1 MTGQHGPA
9 GAERRLT
16 GQHGPV
22 EASTLAEAFQR
33 TVASYPDKPALRTIG
48 GGTELTWSQLDD
60 RVRTVAAGIDALG
73 IQKGDKVAILM
84 RNIVENHVT
93 DYAVAHLGAIPFGI
107 FNTSS
112 PEQIAY
118 QVGHAEARL
127 IITET
132 KFLANVRQAAATL
145 GDQVENII
153 IVDGES
159 EPHGVEKALAMVER
173 VSRPGF
179 DFDAAWQAIEP
190 EDIECII
197 YTSGTTGPPK
207 AAQWS
212 NRMIMSGL
220 RSTDQAIPMPREG
233 ILSFMPMAH
242 AGGRSCGHHA
252 ALVYGAT
259 LTVCPDFTD
268 VPKAL
273 VDVHPD
279 QFMCP
284 PRMFEKLRVA
294 IEGIIELSPE
304 PQRSELKAA
313 VELGLRF
320 AHAEDASS
328 AESVADLQP
337 LRAEREAGVTLLKPV
352 LANIGFDRLKAVII
366 GGASVAPELVH
377 FFRAVGAPML
387 EAYGATEVLL
397 NVFNRVEDFKTGTAG
412 KPLPGVELK
421 LAEDG
426 EILCRGPLNM
436 SGYYRDPDSNAK
448 VMDDQGW
455 IYTGD
460 IGVLDDDGFLK
471 IVDRKKE
478 IIINSHGKN
487 MSPAVIESAIREE
500 SSLIAQFVV
509 IGEARRYVTALVTLD
524 PEAVATFVKRHP
536 EFSGSGIDE
545 VMRSEA
551 VRAEIQGAVDRGNKL
566 LNRNEQVK
574 KFTVIG
580 SAWEVDGDELTPT
593 AKVKRRVV
601 NEKYAEQ
608 IEALYAEAT
617 VPAS

>member
-1 MTGQHGPA
+1 MAGQRGVAGDALTVTGA
-9 GAERRLT
+9 
-16 GQHGPV
+16 PV
-22 EASTLAEAFQR
+22 HARTLAEAFQR
-33 TVASYPDKPALRTIG
+33 TVAFYPDKPAVRTIG
-48 GGTELTWSQLDD
+48 GGTELTWSQLGD

-73 IQKGDKVAILM
+73 VKKGDKVAILM
-84 RNIVENHVT
+84 RNIVENHLT
-93 DYAVAHLGAIPFGI
+93 DYAVAHLGAVPFGI
-107 FNTSS
+107 FNTSA
-112 PEQIAY
+112 PGQIAY

-132 KFLANVRQAAATL
+132 KFLANVRQAVATL
-145 GDQVENII
+145 GGLVEHII
-153 IVDGES
+153 VVDGEDGALR
-159 EPHGVEKALAMVER
+159 GVETTLAAVEGT
-173 VSRPGF
+173 SRPGF

-233 ILSFMPMAH
+233 VLSFMPMAH

-259 LTVCPDFTD
+259 LTVCPDFTE

-284 PRMFEKLRVA
+284 PRVFEKLRVA
-294 IEGIIELSPE
+294 IEGIIEASPE
-304 PQRSELKAA
+304 PQRGELKAA
-313 VELGLRF
+313 VELGWRF
-320 AHAEDASS
+320 AHAEDAKST
-328 AESVADLQP
+328 ESVDDLAP
-337 LRAEREAGVTLLKPV
+337 LRAEREAGLQLLKPV
-352 LANIGFDRLKAVII
+352 LAKIGFDRLRSVII
-366 GGASVAPELVH
+366 GGAGVAPELVH

-397 NVFNRVEDFKTGTAG
+397 NVFNRVDDFKTGTAG

-436 SGYYRDPDSNAK
+436 SGYYRDPDNNAK
-448 VMDDQGW
+448 VMDDAGW

-460 IGVLDDDGFLK
+460 IGVLDDDGFLT

-500 SSLIAQFVV
+500 SPLVAQFVA
-509 IGEARRYVTALVTLD
+509 IGESRRFVTALVTVD
-524 PEAVATFVKRHP
+524 PEALATFTKRHP
-536 EFSGSGIDE
+536 ELAGIGVDE
-545 VMRSEA
+545 VMRSET
-551 VRAEIQGAVDRGNKL
+551 VRAEIQSAVDRGNAR

-574 KFTVIG
+574 KFAVVG
-580 SAWEVDGDELTPT
+580 AAWEVDGDELTPT
-593 AKVKRRVV
+593 AKVKRRVI
-601 NEKYAEQ
+601 NEKYSEQ
-608 IEALYAEAT
+608 IEALYAEEKT
-617 VPAS
+617 PAP

>member
-1 MTGQHGPA
+1 MTGQHGPVGAGRRSSA
-9 GAERRLT
+9 GA
-16 GQHGPV
+16 PV
-22 EASTLAEAFQR
+22 EALTLPEAFQR
-33 TVASYPDKPALRTIG
+33 TVAAYPDKPALRTIG
-48 GGTELTWSQLDD
+48 GGTELTWSQLGD

-73 IQKGDKVAILM
+73 IRKGDKVAILM
-84 RNIVENHVT
+84 RNLVENHVV

-107 FNTSS
+107 FNTSA

-118 QVGHAEARL
+118 QTGHAEARL

-132 KFLANVRQAAATL
+132 KFLANVRLAAATL
-145 GDQVENII
+145 GDLVEHI
-153 IVDGES
+153 IVIDGEGA
-159 EPHGVEKALAMVER
+159 ELQGVEKTLATVEGM
-173 VSRPGF
+173 SRPGF
-179 DFDAAWQAIEP
+179 DFEAAWRAIEP

-268 VPKAL
+268 VLKAL

-294 IEGIIELSPE
+294 IDGIIEASPE

-328 AESVADLQP
+328 AESVEDLRP
-337 LRAEREAGVTLLKPV
+337 LRAEREAGVKLLKPV
-352 LANIGFDRLKAVII
+352 LARIGFDRLKAVII

-397 NVFNRVEDFKTGTAG
+397 NVFNRVDDFKTGTAG

-436 SGYYRDPDSNAK
+436 SGYYRDPSSNANI
-448 VMDDQGW
+448 MDDEGW

-487 MSPAVIESAIREE
+487 MSPAVIESAICQE
-500 SSLIAQFVV
+500 SPLIAQFVV

-536 EFSGSGIDE
+536 ELSGWDIDE
-545 VMRSEA
+545 LARSEA
-551 VRAEIQGAVDRGNKL
+551 VRTEIQRAVDRGNML

-574 KFTVIG
+574 RFTVVG

-601 NEKYAEQ
+601 NEKYAKQ
-608 IEALYAEAT
+608 IEALYEAT
-617 VPAS
+617 VPVS